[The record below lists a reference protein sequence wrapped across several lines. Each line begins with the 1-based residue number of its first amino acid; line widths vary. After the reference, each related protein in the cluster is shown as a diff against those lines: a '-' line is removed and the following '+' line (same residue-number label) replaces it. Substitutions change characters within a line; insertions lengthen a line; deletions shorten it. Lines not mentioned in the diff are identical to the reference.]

1 MPQDFVQVQYE
12 SLADIAKRFQH
23 QASAVEDQRSQVTR
37 RMESLAAGG
46 WQGRGAG
53 AFFSEMR
60 QEFLPA
66 LKRLVNALEQ
76 GSAVTDEIGKLWHQA
91 EQEAAQPFR
100 GAGESSAG
108 TIAGAAVAAA
118 GAAGGLQSMGVV
130 SSAASLIGGFFK
142 GIAADTLLPQR
153 FVLRA
158 LTPNIARGNTT
169 VAMLMDMLANRGRG
183 LPLLRFDGPHG
194 GTQFPHI
201 NIHPRLTGVPDPHLP
216 ISPRLLQA
224 AGTGARILEGA
235 RRIALPVAIVTDVF
249 RLGSAF
255 HSDGNQIG
263 GETKRTIGSVAGGW
277 GGAFAGAKL
286 GAMGGAALGGAL
298 GTVFPG
304 IGNVVGA
311 GVGGFVGGIVGGIGG
326 ALGGSWIGEK
336 LGGLF

>member
-1 MPQDFVQVQYE
+1 VAQDIVQVQYE
-12 SLADIAKRFQH
+12 SLADIAKRFKH
-23 QASAVEDQRSQVTR
+23 HAAAIENQRSQVTR
-37 RMESLAAGG
+37 RVETLAAGG

-53 AFFSEMR
+53 AFFGEMR

-66 LKRLVNALEQ
+66 LKRLVHALEQ
-76 GSAVTDEIGKLWHQA
+76 GSLVTDEIGRLWRQA

-100 GAGESSAG
+100 GTDGGSAG
-108 TIAGAAVAAA
+108 SIAGAAGVAAA
-118 GAAGGLQSMGVV
+118 AAGGL
-130 SSAASLIGGFFK
+130 SAAGVLSGAANVLGGFFK

-169 VAMLMDMLANRGRG
+169 VAMLMDMMANRGRG

-194 GTQFPHI
+194 GTPFPHI

-224 AGTGARILEGA
+224 AGTGARVLQGA
-235 RRIALPVAIVTDVF
+235 RRIALPVAIVSDVF

-255 HSDGNQIG
+255 HNDGNQIG

-277 GGAFAGAKL
+277 GGAFAGAKMGAAG
-286 GAMGGAALGGAL
+286 GAMLGGAL
-298 GTVFPG
+298 GTIVPG
-304 IGNVVGA
+304 VGNVVGA
-311 GVGGFVGGIVGGIGG
+311 GVGGFIGGLAGGIGG
-326 ALGGSWIGEK
+326 ALSGSWLGEK